1 MIQRIRSF
9 VSRVRHAPGNID
21 AIEHH
26 LEMLNGHLA
35 SLEGRI
41 TSMSEDVPAL
51 FMTSESSLEQ
61 RVSAHIDKAVNASER
76 TAIDR
81 AREYADAANTAARS
95 VVLDASRDHAEA
107 LNRQTVELIQAELAS
122 IRRELSVVRRIE
134 QPRPPTAEPTAAPS
148 VPPMDPG
155 FYVALEDRFRGDPV
169 MIAERQRVY
178 LPLVEGLVDADHP
191 VLDLGCG
198 RGEWLHMLTSAGIA
212 AMGVDSNPVF
222 VGEVSDAGV
231 SVIEGDLVAHL
242 RSAAP
247 ASVGAITMFQVV
259 EHLPFPVLVDVMAE
273 CARVLRPGGVLI
285 AETPNALNLSVA
297 ATTFWLDPTHE
308 RPLHPELL
316 KFIAKQV
323 GFAKVDGWF
332 LNELQSGREPSAD
345 PAIVRLVEMIDG
357 PGDFSLLAW
366 T

>member
-1 MIQRIRSF
+1 
-9 VSRVRHAPGNID
+9 
-21 AIEHH
+21 
-26 LEMLNGHLA
+26 MLNGHLA
-35 SLEGRI
+35 SLENRVVSLSDDI
-41 TSMSEDVPAL
+41 PTL
-51 FMTSESSLEQ
+51 FMTAENSLEQ
-61 RVSAHIDKAVNASER
+61 RLRAHAERMVNAAER

-81 AREYADAANTAARS
+81 AREHADAIQRD
-95 VVLDASRDHAEA
+95 VLQGSRDHAEE
-107 LNRQTVELIQAELAS
+107 LNRATADHLRAELAAV
-122 IRRELSVVRRIE
+122 RRDLSVARRA
-134 QPRPPTAEPTAAPS
+134 QSRSVTAEPTAGPAELLSASPI
-148 VPPMDPG
+148 DPE

-178 LPLVEGLVDADHP
+178 LPLVEDLADADHP

-198 RGEWLHMLTSAGIA
+198 RGEWLAVLTDAGINA
-212 AMGVDSNPVF
+212 VGVDSNSAF
-222 VGEVSDAGV
+222 VSEVSERGAA
-231 SVIEGDLVAHL
+231 VIEGDLVAYLH
-242 RSAAP
+242 SAGT
-247 ASVGAITMFQVV
+247 ASAGAITMFQVV

-316 KFIAKQV
+316 MFIAKQL

-332 LNELQSGREPSAD
+332 LNELHAPPAGGID
-345 PAIVRLVEMIDG
+345 PALARLVEMIDG

>member
-1 MIQRIRSF
+1 M
-9 VSRVRHAPGNID
+9 V
-21 AIEHH
+21 
-26 LEMLNGHLA
+26 NGHLA
-35 SLEGRI
+35 SLEGRLV
-41 TSMSEDVPAL
+41 SLSDDVPAL
-51 FMTSESSLEQ
+51 FLTSESSLEQ
-61 RVSAHIDKAVNASER
+61 RVRAHTDKAVNAAER

-81 AREYADAANTAARS
+81 AREYTDAAAAAARS
-95 VVLDASRDHAEA
+95 VVLDAAREHAEALNRQALDAAREHAEA
-107 LNRQTVELIQAELAS
+107 LNRQTVELMQAELAS
-122 IRRELSVVRRIE
+122 IRREQSVARRVE
-134 QPRPPTAEPTAAPS
+134 RPRPSAGEPAAVPS

-155 FYVALEDRFRGDPV
+155 FYVALEDRFRGDPAV
-169 MIAERQRVY
+169 IAERQRVY
-178 LPLVEGLVDADHP
+178 LPLVEGLADTDHP

-198 RGEWLHMLTSAGIA
+198 RGEWLHVLAGAGITA
-212 AMGVDSNPVF
+212 VGVDSNPAF
-222 VGEVSDAGV
+222 VGEVSDGGV

-242 RSAAP
+242 RSAAT
-247 ASVGAITMFQVV
+247 ASAGAITMFQVV
-259 EHLPFPVLVDVMAE
+259 EHLPFPVLVEVMAE

-332 LNELQSGREPSAD
+332 LNELQAGREPSVD
-345 PAIVRLVEMIDG
+345 PAIARLVEMIDG

>member
-1 MIQRIRSF
+1 MIQRLRAF
-9 VSRVRHAPGNID
+9 ASRARHAPGKVD
-21 AIEHH
+21 AIERH
-26 LEMLNGHLA
+26 LEMVNGHLA
-35 SLEGRI
+35 SLEGRLV
-41 TSMSEDVPAL
+41 SLSDDVPVF
-51 FMTSESSLEQ
+51 FMTSEEAIEQ
-61 RVSAHIDKAVNASER
+61 RARAHTDKAVNAAER

-81 AREYADAANTAARS
+81 AREYTDAATSAARS
-95 VVLDASRDHAEA
+95 VVLDASREHAEA

-122 IRRELSVVRRIE
+122 IRRELSVARRVE
-134 QPRPPTAEPTAAPS
+134 RLHPQATEPMAAPP

-155 FYVALEDRFRGDPV
+155 FYVALEDRFRGDPAI
-169 MIAERQRVY
+169 IAERQRVY
-178 LPLVEGLVDADHP
+178 LPLVEGLADADHP

-198 RGEWLHMLTSAGIA
+198 RGEWLHVLTGAGIA
-212 AMGVDSNPVF
+212 AVGVDSNPAF
-222 VGEVSDAGV
+222 VGEVSDAGA

-259 EHLPFPVLVDVMAE
+259 EHLPFPVLVEVMAE

-332 LNELQSGREPSAD
+332 LNDLNAPVEDLTD
-345 PAIVRLVEMIDG
+345 PALARLVAMIDG

>member
-1 MIQRIRSF
+1 
-9 VSRVRHAPGNID
+9 
-21 AIEHH
+21 
-26 LEMLNGHLA
+26 
-35 SLEGRI
+35 
-41 TSMSEDVPAL
+41 
-51 FMTSESSLEQ
+51 
-61 RVSAHIDKAVNASER
+61 
-76 TAIDR
+76 
-81 AREYADAANTAARS
+81 
-95 VVLDASRDHAEA
+95 
-107 LNRQTVELIQAELAS
+107 
-122 IRRELSVVRRIE
+122 
-134 QPRPPTAEPTAAPS
+134 
-148 VPPMDPG
+148 MDPG
-155 FYVALEDRFRGDPV
+155 FYVALEDRFRGDPAI
-169 MIAERQRVY
+169 IAERQRVY
-178 LPLVEGLVDADHP
+178 LPLVEGLADADHP

-198 RGEWLHMLTSAGIA
+198 RGEWLHVLTGAGIA
-212 AMGVDSNPVF
+212 AVGVDSNPAF
-222 VGEVSDAGV
+222 VGEVSDAGA

-285 AETPNALNLSVA
+285 AETPNSLNLSVA

-332 LNELQSGREPSAD
+332 LNDLNARGEDLTD
-345 PAIVRLVEMIDG
+345 PALARLVAMIDG

>member
-1 MIQRIRSF
+1 MIQRLRSF
-9 VSRVRHAPGNID
+9 VSRARHAPGNID

-26 LEMLNGHLA
+26 LEMLNGHLV
-35 SLEGRI
+35 SLEGRL

-61 RVSAHIDKAVNASER
+61 RVRAHTDKAVNAAER

-81 AREYADAANTAARS
+81 AREYVDAANTAAQA
-95 VVLDASRDHAEA
+95 VVIDAAREHSEA
-107 LNRQTVELIQAELAS
+107 LNRQTMGLVQAEFAS
-122 IRRELSVVRRIE
+122 IRRELSVARRVE
-134 QPRPPTAEPTAAPS
+134 QPRPSTTEPMAVPS

-155 FYVALEDRFRGDPV
+155 LYVALEDRFRGDPAI
-169 MIAERQRVY
+169 IAERQRVY
-178 LPLVEGLVDADHP
+178 LPLVEGLADADHP

-198 RGEWLHMLTSAGIA
+198 RGEWLHVLTSANIA
-212 AMGVDSNPVF
+212 AVGVDSNPAF

-231 SVIEGDLVAHL
+231 SVIECDLVAHL

-323 GFAKVDGWF
+323 GFAKIDGWF
-332 LNELQSGREPSAD
+332 LNELQSGRVPSAD
-345 PAIVRLVEMIDG
+345 PDIARLVEMIDG
-357 PGDFSLLAW
+357 PGDFTLLAW